1 MFEELRDLHR
11 SVVRGMMIGLPVLF
25 VTGLVARSVPTQRTT
40 IVPEAR
46 SAPVVVEWSRV
57 RSFGADGVPVKARF
71 SQTGEF
77 VELVSTRDIAAP
89 DLFVYWAPA
98 EPLTSELPDRARLLG
113 AFLPQRT
120 QVYRMREDERG
131 KGFLWIYSLA
141 HREVVGHMPAHK

>member
-1 MFEELRDLHR
+1 MIGELRDLHR
-11 SVVRGMMIGLPVLF
+11 RIVRGMMIGLPVLF
-25 VTGLVARSVPTQRTT
+25 VTGLVARSVPTQKTT

-57 RSFGADGVPVKARF
+57 RSFGVDGVTVKARF
-71 SQTGEF
+71 SQSGEF
-77 VELVSTRDIAAP
+77 AELVSTRDIVAP

-120 QVYRMREDERG
+120 RVYRMHEDERG
-131 KGFLWIYSLA
+131 KGYLWIYSLA
-141 HREVVGHMPAHK
+141 QRQVVGHLPAQK